1 MFGYKANII
10 NIAYEGILFS
20 KPPRNSTGTSNRS
33 QQCIARHTKM
43 RSLFAYSE
51 VQRTDWFLLCLHL
64 ILINLFTPNAHEPT
78 PAIGIRLTNK
88 TNQS

>member
-43 RSLFAYSE
+43 RSLHARYLRVVKSYE
-51 VQRTDWFLLCLHL
+51 PIGSCYA
-64 ILINLFTPNAHEPT
+64 FT
-78 PAIGIRLTNK
+78 
-88 TNQS
+88 